1 MPGPS
6 LNNGTP
12 LRILELR
19 SVFGTGG
26 GPEKTILLG
35 TARSDPSRYVVTVC
49 YIRDERDPVFHIDR
63 RAQHLSVDYAEV
75 VERHSFDPRTWRQLT
90 ALVRDRGIR
99 IVHAHDY
106 KTDLL
111 ALMLARRFGVIPLA
125 TAHGWTGHSTRE
137 RWIYY
142 PADRWLLARY
152 PCVIAVSTDVKQA
165 LIRAGARAG
174 NIRVVLNG
182 IDPQAFERNHERR
195 DAARSR
201 CGLTSGDLAIGAV
214 GRLVTQ
220 KRFDVLIR
228 AFSDVVAA
236 FPHARLLI
244 AGDGPLRSAL
254 ASQIADSGLAD
265 SCRLLGHV
273 DDVRLLHD
281 ALDVFVQSSD
291 YEGTP
296 NSVLEAMALET
307 PIVATDAGGTAELA
321 RHDIEALIVPAMDAP
336 ALAHALRGVLSDPAS
351 AAERTA
357 AARRRIM
364 TELSFE
370 HRMQQV
376 DRIYDELAA
385 RFPPGGPAARHVE
398 ITS

>member
-1 MPGPS
+1 MSDRSPHTGA
-6 LNNGTP
+6 P
-12 LRILELR
+12 LKILELR

-35 TARSDPSRYVVTVC
+35 TARSDPSRYLVTIC

-63 RAQHLSVDYAEV
+63 RAQNLSVDYAEV
-75 VERHSFDPRTWRQLT
+75 VERHSFDLRIWKQLT
-90 ALVRDRGIR
+90 ALVRDRRID

-125 TAHGWTGHSTRE
+125 TAHGWTGHSARE

-152 PCVIAVSTDVKQA
+152 PCVIAVSSDVKNA
-165 LIRAGARAG
+165 LVRAGARTG
-174 NIRVVLNG
+174 DVRVVLNG
-182 IDPQAFERNHERR
+182 IDPQAFERNRQRR

-201 CGLTSGDLAIGAV
+201 YGLTNTDIAVGGV

-228 AFSDVVAA
+228 AFADVVSA

-244 AGDGPLRSAL
+244 AGDGPLRSDL
-254 ASQIADSGLAD
+254 ASQIADSGLTE

-296 NSVLEAMALET
+296 NAVLEAMALET

-321 RHDIEALIVPAMDAP
+321 RDAIEALIVPALDAP
-336 ALAHALRGVLSDPAS
+336 ALARALGDVLSDPAS
-351 AAERTA
+351 AARRTA
-357 AARRRIM
+357 AARRRI
-364 TELSFE
+364 TNELSFE

-385 RFPPGGPAARHVE
+385 RFRRGGAEARDVE
-398 ITS
+398 IAS